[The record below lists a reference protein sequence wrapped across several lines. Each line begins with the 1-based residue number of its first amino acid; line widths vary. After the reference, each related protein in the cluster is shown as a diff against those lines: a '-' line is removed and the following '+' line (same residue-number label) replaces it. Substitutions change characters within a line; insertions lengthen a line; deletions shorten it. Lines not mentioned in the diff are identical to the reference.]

1 MASKKYKITQL
12 QDDDSLLELHP
23 ATDAD
28 IVSVNKGSSA
38 YKGNADNVQGALEEV
53 YDLAVAGSGT
63 VKKVNNVGP
72 DSSGNVTLT
81 PANIGAEAAFTDG
94 SAVIASKDSTTSI
107 ITIKGGVKQSG
118 GAILNKTTTEA
129 ADIALAK
136 VAATGSYN
144 DLSNKPTIPTVNN
157 GTLTLKIAGTS
168 KATFTANQSG
178 SSEFDVTKAS
188 LGLDNVTNN
197 KQVKAINS
205 STNGNIVAFGG
216 TDGATIA
223 DSGKAFT
230 TSVGSTSTDNQIPT
244 AKAVFTAIDALPE
257 PMVFK
262 GSVGTNGT
270 VTWSDLPTAAASNE
284 GNTYK
289 VITAHSADTKCPAC
303 KVGDTIISNGTAWVV
318 IPSGDEPSGTVT
330 SVGLSAPTGFSV
342 SNSPV
347 TGSGTLTLGF
357 ASGYS
362 LPTTAKQTAWDGKQD
377 KLDAQTA
384 YTAKGSA
391 TKVPQITTNALG
403 QVTSITEVTI
413 TDNNDNQTIKGNGTA
428 FGANAAVNIVAGSNV
443 TVTPDTTNNKITIAS
458 SYTDTNQKVKAGD
471 VTFGGNDVVGFIG
484 QNNVTVTGNA
494 TNKTITIDG
503 THTHSIALAADS
515 GTSAVSLSANTKYKL
530 TAGGS
535 SIIFTTPTDT
545 NTHNSHGV
553 TVVSGKKADGTT
565 DISASSSQSQSGLH
579 SVTLGDSGVTA
590 GVYSALQV
598 NAKGIVVK
606 GAASFEVGSKS
617 GTNTPSENLVVG
629 GIFYQEI

>member
-197 KQVKAINS
+197 KQVKAISS

-244 AKAVFTAIDALPE
+244 AKAVFNAIDALPE

-270 VTWSDLPTAAASNE
+270 VTWTDLPTAAASNE

-330 SVGLSAPTGFSV
+330 SVGLAAPTGFSV
-342 SNSPV
+342 SGSPV

-362 LPTTAKQTAWDGKQD
+362 LPTTAKQATWDAKQD
-377 KLDAQTA
+377 ALAAQTA
-384 YTAKGSA
+384 YTSKGSA

-471 VTFGGNDVVGFIG
+471 VTFGGNDVVGFVG

-503 THTHSIALAADS
+503 AHTHSIALAADS

-565 DISASSSQSQSGLH
+565 DISASSAQSQSGLH

-590 GVYSALQV
+590 GVYSAVQV

-606 GAASFEVGSKS
+606 GAVSFEVGSKS
-617 GTNTPSENLVVG
+617 GTNTPSDNLVVG